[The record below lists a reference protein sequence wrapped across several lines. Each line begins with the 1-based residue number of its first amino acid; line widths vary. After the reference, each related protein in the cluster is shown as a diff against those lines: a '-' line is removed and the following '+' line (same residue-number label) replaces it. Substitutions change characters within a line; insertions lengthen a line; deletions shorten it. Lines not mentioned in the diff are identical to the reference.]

1 MNAIYLTIRALRMAA
16 LGLLVVLVQGCATG
30 PNANPAD
37 PLEPFNRTVFN
48 VNDGLDRAIFVPVA
62 TAYKDI
68 TPSPVRTG
76 VNNFFN
82 NIADVLSV
90 ANNALQLKP
99 KETLETGM
107 RVAFN
112 SIFGFAGVFDIG
124 TEMRLLRNK
133 QDFGQTLGYWG
144 VQSGAYV
151 VLPFFGPS
159 SVRDSVGTLVDS
171 NVELVGNVK
180 NVPARNAMI
189 GLRVVDKRAEF
200 LGTETVLEQAS
211 LDKYSFTRDLYLQRR
226 ANSIGRHT
234 APEDTPSKEERYDL
248 PVPATVPAAK

>member
-1 MNAIYLTIRALRMAA
+1 MNLLHLTIRALRMAA

-48 VNDGLDRAIFVPVA
+48 VNDGLDRAIFMPVA
-62 TAYKDI
+62 KAYKDV

-82 NIADVLSV
+82 NIADVWSV
-90 ANNALQLKP
+90 VNNALQFKP
-99 KETLETGM
+99 KETLETGI

-112 SIFGFAGVFDIG
+112 STLGLAGVLDIG
-124 TEMRLLRNK
+124 TEMRLARNK

-144 VQSGAYV
+144 MASGAYV

-159 SVRDSVGTLVDS
+159 SVRDSVGMVVGSSVD
-171 NVELVGNVK
+171 VLGNVK
-180 NVPARNAMI
+180 NVPFRNSLIIM
-189 GLRVVDKRAEF
+189 RVVDKRADF
-200 LGTETVLEQAS
+200 LGTEAVLEQAS

-226 ANSIGRHT
+226 ANSIGRNT
-234 APEDTPSKEERYDL
+234 APQDTPPKEERYDL

>member
-1 MNAIYLTIRALRMAA
+1 MNLPHLTNCAMRIAA
-16 LGLLVVLVQGCATG
+16 LALFVVLAQGCATG

-37 PLEPFNRTVFN
+37 SLEPFNRTVFN
-48 VNDGLDRAIFVPVA
+48 LNDGLDRAIFIPVA
-62 TAYKDI
+62 TVYQEV

-82 NIADVLSV
+82 NIADVWSV
-90 ANNALQLKP
+90 VNNALQLKP

-112 SIFGFAGVFDIG
+112 SIFGFAGVVDIG
-124 TEMRLLRNK
+124 TEMRLPRNK

-159 SVRDSVGTLVDS
+159 SVRDSLGTVVDS
-171 NVELVGNVK
+171 SVDIVNNVK
-180 NVPARNAMI
+180 NVPVRNSLSS
-189 GLRVVDKRAEF
+189 LRIVDKRAEF
-200 LGTETVLEQAS
+200 LGTQEVLEQAS

-226 ANSIGRHT
+226 ANSIGRNR
-234 APEDTPSKEERYDL
+234 APEDTQPKEERYDL
-248 PVPATVPAAK
+248 PVSAVAPAAK

>member
-1 MNAIYLTIRALRMAA
+1 MNTPTFIMRTLRVAA
-16 LGLLVVLVQGCATG
+16 LGLVVVLAQGCATG

-37 PLEPFNRTVFN
+37 PLEPFNRTVFDL
-48 VNDGLDRAIFVPVA
+48 NDGLDRAIFKPVA
-62 TAYKDI
+62 MAYKEV

-82 NIADVLSV
+82 NIADVWSV
-90 ANNALQLKP
+90 VNNALQFKP

-112 SIFGFAGVFDIG
+112 TVFGFAGVLDIG
-124 TEMRLLRNK
+124 TEMGLARNR

-144 VQSGAYV
+144 IEPGPYV

-159 SVRDSVGTLVDS
+159 SVRDTVGTVVDS
-171 NVELVGNVK
+171 SVDLVNNTK
-180 NVPARNAMI
+180 NVPTRNSLI
-189 GLRVVDKRAEF
+189 GLRVVDTRAQF
-200 LGTETVLEQAS
+200 LGATDVLDQAA

-226 ANSIGRHT
+226 ANSIGKEST
-234 APEDTPSKEERYDL
+234 QKEERYDL
-248 PVPATVPAAK
+248 PAPAAK

>member
-1 MNAIYLTIRALRMAA
+1 MNSLHLTTRAVRMAA
-16 LGLLVVLVQGCATG
+16 LGLLVALAQGCATG

-48 VNDGLDRAIFVPVA
+48 LNDGLDRAVFLPVA
-62 TAYKDI
+62 TAYTNV

-76 VNNFFN
+76 VHNFFS
-82 NIADVLSV
+82 NIADVWSV
-90 ANNALQLKP
+90 VNNGLQLKP

-112 SIFGFAGVFDIG
+112 SIFGFAGVIDIG
-124 TEMRLLRNK
+124 TEMRLARNK

-144 VQSGAYV
+144 VKSGAYV

-159 SVRDSVGTLVDS
+159 SVRDSLGTVVDS
-171 NVELVGNVK
+171 SVDIVNNVNNGLV
-180 NVPARNAMI
+180 RNSLT
-189 GLRVVDKRAEF
+189 GLRVVDKRVEF
-200 LGTETVLEQAS
+200 LGTETVLEEAS

-226 ANSIGRHT
+226 ANSIGRN
-234 APEDTPSKEERYDL
+234 AERRDTSSKEERYDL
-248 PVPATVPAAK
+248 PIPETTPAAK

>member
-1 MNAIYLTIRALRMAA
+1 MAA
-16 LGLLVVLVQGCATG
+16 LGLLVVLAQGCATG

-48 VNDGLDRAIFVPVA
+48 VNEGLDRAILIPVA
-62 TAYKDI
+62 TAYKDV
-68 TPSPVRTG
+68 TPFPVRTG
-76 VNNFFN
+76 VSNFLN
-82 NIADVLSV
+82 NIADVWSV

-112 SIFGFAGVFDIG
+112 SIFGLAGVIDIG
-124 TEMRLLRNK
+124 TEMRLPRNK

-159 SVRDSVGTLVDS
+159 SVRDSLGTVVGSSADIVR
-171 NVELVGNVK
+171 NIK
-180 NVPARNAMI
+180 NVPARNSLT

-200 LGTETVLEQAS
+200 LGAEAALEQAS

-226 ANSIGRHT
+226 ANSIGRNT
-234 APEDTPSKEERYDL
+234 APEDTGSNEERYDL
-248 PVPATVPAAK
+248 PVPVTIPAAK

>member
-1 MNAIYLTIRALRMAA
+1 MNILTFTMRTLRVAT
-16 LGLLVVLVQGCATG
+16 LGLVVVLAQGCATG

-37 PLEPFNRTVFN
+37 PLEPFNRTVFDL
-48 VNDGLDRAIFVPVA
+48 NDGLDRAIFKPVA
-62 TAYKDI
+62 MAYKEV

-82 NIADVLSV
+82 NIADVWSV
-90 ANNALQLKP
+90 VNNALQFKP

-112 SIFGFAGVFDIG
+112 TVFGFAGVLDIG
-124 TEMRLLRNK
+124 TEMGLARNR

-144 VQSGAYV
+144 IEPGPYV

-159 SVRDSVGTLVDS
+159 SVRDTVGTVVDS
-171 NVELVGNVK
+171 SVDLVNNTK
-180 NVPARNAMI
+180 NVPTRNSLI
-189 GLRVVDKRAEF
+189 GLRVVDTRAQF
-200 LGTETVLEQAS
+200 LGATDVLDQAA

-226 ANSIGRHT
+226 ANSIGKEST
-234 APEDTPSKEERYDL
+234 QKEERYDL
-248 PVPATVPAAK
+248 PAPAAK